1 MAKLSIPISDAL
13 AGTVGRAAQ
22 ILDASVTALVRE
34 AIERELDRLRL
45 DPDFQARRRKW
56 LGQDD
61 GLAVVT
67 PMPVA
72 VEVAVAVPAEAAP
85 QAPPP
90 APTAAA
96 AGLTTESD
104 ADLDFASLLDDGAN
118 PEIP

>member
-22 ILDASVTALVRE
+22 ILDVTVTALVRE

-45 DPDFQARRRKW
+45 DPAFQARRRKW

-72 VEVAVAVPAEAAP
+72 ASVTVTVPTEAMPQAVPQEDP
-85 QAPPP
+85 
-90 APTAAA
+90 